1 MQLHSVYVMRDE
13 WTPYEFKN
21 YLKRHMLTPIK
32 LNVSNELE
40 TLGIHGDQYRAR
52 IRPPAYKSYITKV
65 LHTQGFRI
73 ENFGYN
79 RPSMNAEDRKVYMV
93 MGIGEP
99 NEKYNRHLHDF
110 SYQNVEIK

>member
-1 MQLHSVYVMRDE
+1 MQLHSVYVMKDE

-32 LNVSNELE
+32 PIR
-40 TLGIHGDQYRAR
+40 IHGDQYRAR

-65 LHTQGFRI
+65 LHTK
-73 ENFGYN
+73 YN
-79 RPSMNAEDRKVYMV
+79 RPSMNTEDRKVYMV
-93 MGIGEP
+93 MGVGEP

-110 SYQNVEIK
+110 SYQNIEIK

>member
-32 LNVSNELE
+32 PIR
-40 TLGIHGDQYRAR
+40 IHGDQYRAR

-65 LHTQGFRI
+65 LYTK
-73 ENFGYN
+73 YP
-79 RPSMNAEDRKVYMV
+79 RPSMKGEDRKVYMV

-99 NEKYNRHLHDF
+99 NERFNKHLHDKP
-110 SYQNVEIK
+110 SQNVELKI

>member
-32 LNVSNELE
+32 PIR
-40 TLGIHGDQYRAR
+40 IHGDQYRAR
-52 IRPPAYKSYITKV
+52 IRPPAYESYITKV
-65 LHTQGFRI
+65 LHTK
-73 ENFGYN
+73 YP
-79 RPSMNAEDRKVYMV
+79 RPSMHSEDRKVYMV

-99 NEKYNRHLHDF
+99 NEKYNKHLHDF
-110 SYQNVEIK
+110 SYQNIEIK